1 MKQKFPRAEALKV
14 AEQIRA
20 ILAPHTSRIEIAGSI
35 RRKRP
40 EVGDVEL
47 LYVPKVSMS
56 PADLFGEESLS
67 VDHAAQAIEAML
79 AAGVLAKRKDINGRY
94 CWGAKNRLAVH
105 IQSGIPVDLFSTT
118 EPNWYVSLVIRT
130 GGKQTNLQ
138 LTTRANLRGYSL
150 EAYGSGYRNVADR
163 ELFYAMLSED
173 DVFRFVG
180 LRCLPPEKRL

>member
-1 MKQKFPRAEALKV
+1 VASKLFRRCAVVKQKFPRAEALKV
-14 AEQIRA
+14 AEQIRD

-47 LYVPKVSMS
+47 LYVPKVSTA
-56 PADLFGEESLS
+56 PADLF
-67 VDHAAQAIEAML
+67 
-79 AAGVLAKRKDINGRY
+79 
-94 CWGAKNRLAVH
+94 AKNRLAVH

-150 EAYGSGYRNVADR
+150 EAYGSGYRNVVDR